1 MSIDCKEFE
10 NRIPDFLEEKLN
22 NKQAKEF
29 FAHME
34 SCEECKEELR
44 IQYLVAEG
52 TLRLEDGDSF
62 DLNKEL
68 DLKLEQTKRNLRIR
82 RRVNMLIYIME
93 AFAMAAVVFILILVY
108 ISR

>member
-10 NRIPDFLEEKLN
+10 NRIPGFLDDKLN
-22 NKQAKEF
+22 NRQAKEF

-34 SCEECKEELR
+34 DCEECKEELR
-44 IQYLVAEG
+44 IQFLVAEG

-68 DLKLEQTKRNLRIR
+68 DLKIEHTKKNLRIR
-82 RRVNMLIYIME
+82 RRVNILIYIME
-93 AFAMAAVVFILILVY
+93 AVALAAVMFILILVY